1 MLRILTLLC
10 FLWVSSASA
19 QTLLVLGDSLS
30 AGYQMAAEQA
40 WPAKLPRALNDHD
53 VEVEVINA
61 SISGDTTA
69 NGLQRLPQL
78 LERHQPEW
86 VLIELGGND
95 GLRGWPFNRIR
106 DNLKQLITQTRAADA
121 TPLLVQIQI
130 PPNYG
135 QRYAQGFADIYPT
148 LAEQTQTPLLPFF
161 METVIQKPEWMRDDG
176 IHPMPAA
183 QPWIADFMAE
193 KLAPYLSDAT
203 ES

>member
-1 MLRILTLLC
+1 
-10 FLWVSSASA
+10 
-19 QTLLVLGDSLS
+19 
-30 AGYQMAAEQA
+30 MAAEQA
-40 WPAKLPRALNDHD
+40 WPAKLPRALQDRDLD
-53 VEVEVINA
+53 VKVINA
-61 SISGDTTA
+61 SISGDTTG

-106 DNLKQLITQTRAADA
+106 DNLKQLITQAHTGDA
-121 TPLLVQIQI
+121 KPLLVQIQI

-161 METVIQKPEWMRDDG
+161 MESVIQKSEWMRDNAK
-176 IHPMPAA
+176 HRAVLHNPSPA
-183 QPWIADFMAE
+183 M
-193 KLAPYLSDAT
+193 T
-203 ES
+203 EQHRQ